1 MTQASNPPV
10 TVLGGGAWGTALAAA
25 ACRQS
30 DVVLWGRRESAMA
43 DMQRLH
49 INERYLPGIELPKH
63 LRFTADLQAALQHAG
78 HSSAPGLLI
87 IATPMAG
94 LADTCQQIGSWL
106 VSGGH
111 TVSNT
116 VAGVIWTCKGLA
128 HDTGL
133 LPHELVQTALGDLPV
148 RRGVLSGPSFA
159 KEVARGLP
167 VALTIASKDNNLR
180 DVVTD
185 VLHSDHMRIYSSCDV
200 MGVEVGGALKN
211 IMAIACGI
219 SDGLGL
225 GDNARAAL
233 ITRGLAEMTRFGV
246 TLGAQ
251 TTTFAGLTGLGDL
264 VLTATGDLS
273 RNRQVGLRIGQGES
287 LDQILAEG
295 ITAEGARCAN
305 AVLGRAQTMG
315 ISMPITEAVCD
326 TLFGGV
332 APAHAVARLMA
343 RSATEE

>member
-1 MTQASNPPV
+1 MTQAPNPPV
-10 TVLGGGAWGTALAAA
+10 TVLGAGAWGTALAAA

-63 LRFTADLQAALQHAG
+63 LGFTADLHVALQHAG
-78 HSSAPGLLI
+78 QSSAPGLLI

-94 LADTCQQIGSWL
+94 LADICQQIVRWL
-106 VSGGH
+106 NNVG
-111 TVSNT
+111 SNT
-116 VAGVIWTCKGLA
+116 IAGVIWTCKGLA

-133 LPHELVQTALGDLPV
+133 LPHEIVQTALGDLPV
-148 RRGVLSGPSFA
+148 AQGVLSGPSFA

-167 VALTIASKDNNLR
+167 VALTIASEDTRLR
-180 DVVTD
+180 DVVTN

-251 TTTFAGLTGLGDL
+251 TATFAGLTGLGDL

-287 LDQILAEG
+287 LEQILAEG
-295 ITAEGARCAN
+295 ITAEGARCAS
-305 AVLGRAQTMG
+305 AVLQRAQTLG